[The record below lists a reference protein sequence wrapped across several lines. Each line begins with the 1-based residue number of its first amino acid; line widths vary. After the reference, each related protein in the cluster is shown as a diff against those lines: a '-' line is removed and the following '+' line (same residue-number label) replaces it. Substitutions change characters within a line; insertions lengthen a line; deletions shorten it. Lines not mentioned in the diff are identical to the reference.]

1 MNPPQEMILC
11 EENEVPVD
19 TCQSL
24 MYPDQ
29 NQNEPSYGDVQTYTL
44 SYIELTSLQ
53 SGERMR
59 VSGYYDEDENGARHF
74 FTQNADFFNIVF
86 VEGFFDAYGKYSD
99 FLVNVQSI
107 DEDIPVDETGAHNNT
122 VAAALSGFTLT
133 NEEDESEV
141 VIEGY
146 TNYLGEMITTDHYY
160 YNARFKE
167 GEFIGNVFHPF

>member
-1 MNPPQEMILC
+1 MILC
-11 EENEVPVD
+11 EENEVPVN

-24 MYPDQ
+24 MYPGLT
-29 NQNEPSYGDVQTYTL
+29 QNEPSYGDVQTYTL

-53 SGERMR
+53 SGDSLR
-59 VSGYYDEDENGARHF
+59 VSGYYDEDENGVRHF

-99 FLVNVQSI
+99 FLVNVGSIEDDIPI
-107 DEDIPVDETGAHNNT
+107 DETSTHNNT
-122 VAAALSGFTLT
+122 VAGALDDFTFT
-133 NEEDESEV
+133 SEEDESEV
-141 VIEGY
+141 IVQGY
-146 TNYLGEMITTDHYY
+146 TNHLGEMITTDYYY